1 MMLQGY
7 FDDSGS
13 HAGSNWYV
21 LGGFL
26 STAANWKQFSDA
38 WQEALRKEPA
48 IDYFKMNKART
59 LDGQFKGWPAALRDQ
74 RVFELAEVAEKYSVA
89 RIAAVMRQEDFNQH
103 IKGVSPWKE
112 LDDPYFML
120 FYQIVLLTADFL
132 QKLGKNTDLDVSG
145 AEIDFV
151 FDEQGSIGLNALG
164 WWDVSSRPWTQ
175 IFCDFLVLPQFSAQ
189 IARCYH
195 FKQQTFMRGTH
206 VMCLR
211 AATIV

>member
-1 MMLQGY
+1 MLLQGY

-26 STAANWKQFSDA
+26 STAANWKLFSDA

-48 IDYFKMNKART
+48 IDYFKMNEART

-74 RVFELAEVAEKYSVA
+74 RVIELAEVADKYSVA

-120 FYQIVLLTADFL
+120 FYQIIVLTANFL
-132 QKLGKNTDLDVSG
+132 QKLGENTDLDVSG
-145 AEIDFV
+145 AEVDFV
-151 FDEQGSIGLNALG
+151 FDEQGSIGLNALS
-164 WWDVSSRPWTQ
+164 WWDVFKQALDPNLLRFLGSSP
-175 IFCDFLVLPQFSAQ
+175 ISAQ

-195 FKQQTFMRGTH
+195 FKQQTSMRGTH
-206 VMCLR
+206 VMYLR